1 MTRTKIFR
9 PFVAMMLIMVLS
21 CFTSIAIAQVGEDV
35 SYEKCVNASVLKG
48 AKDGTLTLVIKNNK
62 DMDRVFGPSGFIGPS
77 RIINFD
83 TEFVV
88 AVVVPKNIAEATIEP
103 VSLKRKGNKLVFSYT
118 IDASKKANNNNDRN
132 FIALIVDRKEPM
144 KVDFQEVSSSGAAI
158 NDSKDV
164 NALRKQVKYLTT
176 ENEQLKKG
184 VEGLN
189 QRVQELEAERAY
201 YLNMVKELQTENE
214 QLKKILR
221 H

>member
-1 MTRTKIFR
+1 
-9 PFVAMMLIMVLS
+9 
-21 CFTSIAIAQVGEDV
+21 
-35 SYEKCVNASVLKG
+35 
-48 AKDGTLTLVIKNNK
+48 
-62 DMDRVFGPSGFIGPS
+62 MDRVFGPSGFIGPS